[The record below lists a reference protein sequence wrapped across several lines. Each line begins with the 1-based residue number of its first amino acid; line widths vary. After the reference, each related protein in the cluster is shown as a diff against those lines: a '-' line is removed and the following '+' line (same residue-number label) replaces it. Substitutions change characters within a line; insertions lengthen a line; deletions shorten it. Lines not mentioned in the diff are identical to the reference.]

1 MKKSKTSFFCQ
12 HCGYMSPKWLG
23 KCPSCNGWNC
33 FAEELVVQTDSGS
46 RAEMKFDGKPLP
58 IEDIPAQEGQR
69 TLTGITEID
78 RVLGG
83 GIVSGS
89 AILIGGEPGI
99 GKSTLMLQVMKNL
112 AENGHKVLYV
122 SGEESAHQIKLRS
135 NRIGATTK
143 NLLLLVEVSLER
155 ILEQIKKVEPAIV
168 VIDSIQTV
176 YSGDLMSAPGSVGQV
191 REASSRLILF
201 SKKNG
206 IPVFL
211 VGHVT
216 KDGSIAGPKV
226 LEHMVDTVLYF
237 EGDSGHAY
245 RIIRSIKNR
254 FGPTNEI
261 GVFEMQE
268 KGLKEVPNPSAFFLE
283 QRPQNVPGSVV
294 VPSLE
299 GTRPILVEIQALVS
313 ATNLGM
319 PRRTAIGV
327 DHNRVSLL
335 VAVLDKICG
344 MHLGGSDIFI
354 NVAGGIRVEEPA
366 VDLGVVAAMAS
377 SFLDRPVDSRTV
389 ILGEVGLTGEVRA
402 VSQIEV
408 RVKEAARLGFSR
420 CVVPKTNA
428 KQLTKIG
435 KMEVCAISS
444 LKELLENLF

>member
-1 MKKSKTSFFCQ
+1 
-12 HCGYMSPKWLG
+12 MSPKWLG

-33 FAEELVVQTDSGS
+33 FAEELVSEPESGG

-112 AENGHKVLYV
+112 AENGQKVLYI

-261 GVFEMQE
+261 GVFEMQD